1 MSVINYSG
9 DLFHSYAPCIFL
21 MIFSADSV
29 FGLLQIVKVF
39 IDLFEFFFPIRWFF
53 TCSCLDQGDDDN
65 DVGVNLYFTMVD
77 YG

>member
-39 IDLFEFFFPIRWFF
+39 IVLFEWFF